1 MSTTSETKD
10 SEIDEQ
16 VATEIMGWKRIDPST
31 NDGYETI
38 DWVAPAESPVH
49 GGTTPWMC
57 NRRYLPSFSASHNHA
72 AEVVQKLREMK
83 LDISIAI
90 QSHHK
95 RWEVDMYGGSPH
107 VLASIHDESL
117 PRAICRCALEVVRAM
132 RGPNAEE

>member
-16 VATEIMGWKRIDPST
+16 VAKEVFGWERVRIDQCTSGWKEP
-31 NDGYETI
+31 DGYVNLGFVFFST
-38 DWVAPAESPVH
+38 D
-49 GGTTPWMC
+49 TT
-57 NRRYLPSFSASHNHA
+57 RAF
-72 AEVVQKLREMK
+72 EVVGKLREMK

-107 VLASIHDESL
+107 VLASFHDESL